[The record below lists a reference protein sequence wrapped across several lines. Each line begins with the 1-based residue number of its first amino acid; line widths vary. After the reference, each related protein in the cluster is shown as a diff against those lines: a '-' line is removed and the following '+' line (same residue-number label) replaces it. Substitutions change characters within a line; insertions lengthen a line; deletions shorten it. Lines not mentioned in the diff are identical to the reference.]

1 MERIFDLPA
10 HPLMVHFPVVAIPVL
25 CILAILMAVSGRLR
39 RSLGLPTVLLGA
51 ACLVSTFMTTRSGE
65 ALVEPLFLESV
76 IKEHR
81 ELGQTTLWLVL
92 LLFVF
97 LCIQFAVGRNI
108 DKKSGDSF
116 DLPAMA
122 KPGLMVLSAVVVVL
136 SVLSTVWVVRTGHE
150 GAKVTWAGQL
160 PPES

>member
-10 HPLMVHFPVVAIPVL
+10 HPLLVHFPVVAIPVL
-25 CILAILMAVSGRLR
+25 CIMAILMAVSPQMR
-39 RSLGLPTVLLGA
+39 RKLGLPTLALGA
-51 ACLVSTFMTTRSGE
+51 ACLVATLLATNSGE
-65 ALVEPLFLESV
+65 ALVKPLFLESV

-81 ELGQTTLWLVL
+81 ELGQTTQWLVI

-97 LCIQFAVGRNI
+97 LCVQFAVGRSV
-108 DKKSGDSF
+108 DKKSEF
-116 DLPAMA
+116 ERPALA
-122 KPGLMVLSAVVVVL
+122 KQGLLVLSAVVVVL

-160 PPES
+160 PPEQ